1 MDIWAVYS
9 FLAITNNAAVNIPN
23 HVLWCSYVLISV
35 ASKSEI
41 ATGLEFLLW
50 ISSDEPD

>member
-41 ATGLEFLLW
+41 ATGLEFPLW